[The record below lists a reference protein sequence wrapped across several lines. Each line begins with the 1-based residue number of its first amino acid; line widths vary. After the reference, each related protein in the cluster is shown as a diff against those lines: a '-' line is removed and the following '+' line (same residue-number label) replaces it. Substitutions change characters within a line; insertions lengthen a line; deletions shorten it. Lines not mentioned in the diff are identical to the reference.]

1 MTESISEAISRRK
14 RENPTPEEAAAAAAY
29 CKRLQEDVAENQKV
43 HFGSGQPSTVGPGE
57 LKRHDQITK
66 R

>member
-29 CKRLQEDVAENQKV
+29 CKQLQEDVANNQKW
-43 HFGSGQPSTVGPGE
+43 HFSSGPTVIDGKALE
-57 LKRHDQITK
+57 RHRSITG
-66 R
+66 